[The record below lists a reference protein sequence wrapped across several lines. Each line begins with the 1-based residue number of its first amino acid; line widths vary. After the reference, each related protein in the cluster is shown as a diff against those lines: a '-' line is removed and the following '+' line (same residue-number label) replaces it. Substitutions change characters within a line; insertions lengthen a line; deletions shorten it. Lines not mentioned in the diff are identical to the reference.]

1 MVLQLENCVSMVA
14 QQDFLANKDSPTASM
29 LAQQD
34 VLANKDSPPA
44 IMVAHQDVLA
54 NRDSPPASMVA
65 HQDVL
70 ANSEYILSTTTKKF
84 TYVGGGPCTTLDF
97 LGVLLLLLP
106 FVILS
111 HCSDHL
117 EVYLRYCCMT
127 VEFAKFMDDLDI
139 RCQAE
144 FNGSILY
151 KHVQILVCFLTFSYL
166 FNLFITALCWRPL

>member
-1 MVLQLENCVSMVA
+1 MVLQFENCVSMVA
-14 QQDFLANKDSPTASM
+14 QQDFLANKDSPPASM
-29 LAQQD
+29 VAQQD
-34 VLANKDSPPA
+34 VLANK
-44 IMVAHQDVLA
+44 
-54 NRDSPPASMVA
+54 DSPPASMVA

-70 ANSEYILSTTTKKF
+70 ANSEYILSTKNF

-151 KHVQILVCFLTFSYL
+151 KHVQILVCFLTFSCL
-166 FNLFITALCWRPL
+166 FDLFITALCWRPL